1 MIRDEMKVFCG
12 NSVPHLARAIC
23 DELEIDLGQATVDH
37 FKDGEIRVKIEEN
50 IRGVDVFIIQST
62 QPPSENLMEL
72 LLMLD
77 ACMRASASR
86 ITAVIPYYGY
96 ARQDKKDEPRVPI
109 TAKLVADL
117 IMKAGASRVLALEL
131 HAEQIQGFFS
141 IPVDHLYATPV
152 FAEFFKKRDLSS
164 YVVVA
169 PDAGGAKRA
178 RGYARRLGGLPM
190 AIVDKRREEKDRP
203 EALNLVGDV
212 DGKTCLLFDDIV
224 STGNTLLESAG
235 LLMKR
240 GAKEVRVAATHG
252 VFAGEAIEKLSS
264 SPIKEVVVTD
274 SLPLRERLRGD
285 KFQLLS
291 VAGLL
296 AETIRRI
303 HNGESV
309 SALFV

>member
-1 MIRDEMKVFCG
+1 MKVFCG

-23 DELEIDLGQATVDH
+23 DELEIDLGNATVDR

-50 IRGVDVFIIQST
+50 VRGVDVFIIQST
-62 QPPSENLMEL
+62 QSPSDNLMEL

-77 ACMRASASR
+77 AAMRASASR

-117 IMKAGASRVLALEL
+117 IMKAGANRVLALEL

-141 IPVDHLYATPV
+141 TPVDHLYATPV

-169 PDAGGAKRA
+169 PDAGGARRA

-203 EALNLVGDV
+203 EALNLVGEV
-212 DGKTCLLFDDIV
+212 EGKTCLLFDDIV
-224 STGNTLLESAG
+224 STGTTLLESTD
-235 LLMKR
+235 LLLKR
-240 GAKEVRVAATHG
+240 GAREVRVAATHG
-252 VFAGEAIEKLSS
+252 VFAGEAVDKLSA

-274 SLPLRERLRGD
+274 SLPLHERLTGE
-285 KFQLLS
+285 KFKLLS

-296 AETIRRI
+296 AEAIRRI